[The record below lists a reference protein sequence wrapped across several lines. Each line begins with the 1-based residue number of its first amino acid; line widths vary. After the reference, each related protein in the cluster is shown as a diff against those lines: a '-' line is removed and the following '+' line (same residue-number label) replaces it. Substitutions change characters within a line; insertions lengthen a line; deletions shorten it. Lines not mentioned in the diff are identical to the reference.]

1 MLKSEDQGEMFKF
14 EKKIQNLQPYELI
27 YISNSTET
35 ENCTE
40 NVNVTSIFPVTR
52 DDNWAIFRCSSQNN
66 FTRERGPSRDSSK
79 ITVICMY
86 SNFYIL
92 ELCLRCIETE
102 TCWNKVSDGLIQIAI
117 WVMLGRIRS
126 KSNVKDLILWFS
138 IY

>member
-52 DDNWAIFRCSSQNN
+52 DDN
-66 FTRERGPSRDSSK
+66 
-79 ITVICMY
+79 
-86 SNFYIL
+86 
-92 ELCLRCIETE
+92 
-102 TCWNKVSDGLIQIAI
+102 
-117 WVMLGRIRS
+117 
-126 KSNVKDLILWFS
+126 
-138 IY
+138 